1 MKRSSFVEGTLI
13 ATIAIVFTK
22 ILGMLYVIPFYAIVG
37 VQGSALYAYAYNI
50 YIIFLDISSA
60 GLPIAISKIINEYNT
75 LGKMDAKVRA
85 YKIGKRVMV
94 FLATSIFILL
104 MLFAPQIAKLLLGD
118 ISGGNTIEDVALAIR
133 CVSFAI
139 LIIPFL
145 SVTKGYLQGHK
156 IINISSISQV
166 IEQIVRIGIILVGS
180 YLVLK
185 VFDGSVTTAVCI
197 SVFGAFVSGLVAY
210 LYIKYKMYKD
220 KSEELS
226 LTNNYIKD
234 DVTDK
239 EIFKKIFSYAI
250 PFIIINIV
258 SSCYNF
264 VDMTLLLRTM
274 NYLNLETADIE
285 FVTSAV
291 TTWAPKINMIVT
303 SIAMGM
309 STSLIPTMVTAYTLK
324 KWDEVNNKFN
334 QALQILLFVSLPMT
348 IGISM
353 LSSSIWSIF
362 YGYSAYGSYIL
373 ALNVFTGLLI
383 NVYMTTSSA
392 LQGLNKFKLVYLST
406 ITGFVSNAILDVP
419 LMILYSKIGIPP
431 FLGAITASIIGY
443 GLSILIALISLK
455 KECKLKY
462 RDTIKTTMKMF
473 VPLVVMAVV
482 VFILMNLV
490 PVNLNS
496 KISCIVYVAINA
508 IIGAITYIVIAFKM
522 GLVTKVL
529 GKRMTNGIIKKLTFG
544 KISI

>member
-522 GLVTKVL
+522 GLVAKVL

>member
-210 LYIKYKMYKD
+210 LYIKYKMHKD

-362 YGYSAYGSYIL
+362 YGYSVYGSYIL

-462 RDTIKTTMKMF
+462 RDTIKTTMKML

>member
-166 IEQIVRIGIILVGS
+166 IEQIVRIGIILIGS

-185 VFDGSVTTAVCI
+185 VFDGNVTTAVCI

-210 LYIKYKMYKD
+210 LYIKYKMHKD

-226 LTNNYIKD
+226 LTNNYVKD

-250 PFIIINIV
+250 PFIIINII

-264 VDMTLLLRTM
+264 IDMTLLLRTM

-362 YGYSAYGSYIL
+362 YGYSTYGSYIL

-462 RDTIKTTMKMF
+462 RDSIKTTMKML
-473 VPLVVMAVV
+473 VPLVIMAIV
-482 VFILMNLV
+482 VFILMNFV